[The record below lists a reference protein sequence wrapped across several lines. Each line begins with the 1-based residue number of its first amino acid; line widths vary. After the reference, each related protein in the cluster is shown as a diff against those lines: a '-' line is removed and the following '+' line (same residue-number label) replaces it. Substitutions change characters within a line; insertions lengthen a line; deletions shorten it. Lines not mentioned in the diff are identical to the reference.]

1 MNKWL
6 VTATLALS
14 FGISLAQ
21 AAGNAEEGKNKSAV
35 CAACHGADGNSPLNP
50 VWPKIA
56 GQHPQYIEKQIK
68 DFKAGKRNDP
78 MMSPMATPL
87 SDQDI
92 ADLAAYFSAQAL
104 QGGVAAADKVEA
116 GERIY
121 RAGIAETGVAAC
133 MACHG
138 PSGAGNPQAN
148 FPGIAGQH
156 ATYIEKALK
165 DFRDG
170 NRTNDASKMMQGVV
184 ERMSDEEIA
193 EVAQYIQGLSR
204 Q

>member
-14 FGISLAQ
+14 FTVGLAQ
-21 AAGNAEEGKNKSAV
+21 AAGNAEEGKNKSAT
-35 CAACHGADGNSPLNP
+35 CAGCHGAEGNSPLNP

-56 GQHPQYIEKQIK
+56 GQHPAYIEKQIK
-68 DFKAGKRNDP
+68 DFKANKRSDP
-78 MMSPMATPL
+78 MMTPMAMPL

-92 ADLAAYFSAQAL
+92 ADLAAYYSSQTVKT
-104 QGGVAAADKVEA
+104 GVAAADKVEA
-116 GERIY
+116 GERLY
-121 RAGIAETGVAAC
+121 RAGNADTGVAAC

-148 FPGIAGQH
+148 FPAIAGQH
-156 ATYIEKALK
+156 AAYVEKALK
-165 DFRDG
+165 DFRAG

-184 ERMSDEEIA
+184 ERMTDAEIA

-204 Q
+204 

>member
-14 FGISLAQ
+14 FTVGLAQ
-21 AAGNAEEGKNKSAV
+21 AAGNAEEGKNKSAT
-35 CAACHGADGNSPLNP
+35 CAGCHGAEGNSPLNP

-56 GQHPQYIEKQIK
+56 GQHPAYIEKQIK
-68 DFKAGKRNDP
+68 DFKANKRSDP
-78 MMSPMATPL
+78 MMTPMAMPL

-92 ADLAAYFSAQAL
+92 ADLAAYYSSQMVKT
-104 QGGVAAADKVEA
+104 GVAAADKVEA
-116 GERIY
+116 GERLY
-121 RAGIAETGVAAC
+121 RAGNADTGVAAC

-148 FPGIAGQH
+148 FPAIAGQH
-156 ATYIEKALK
+156 AAYVEKALK
-165 DFRDG
+165 DFRAG
-170 NRTNDASKMMQGVV
+170 TRTNDASKMMQGVV
-184 ERMSDEEIA
+184 ERMTDAEIA

-204 Q
+204 